1 MNFILNNLSDNF
13 LLILSSGLFI
23 FSIYVIGNFIFI
35 RYNVEYIEKKM
46 THFL

>member
-1 MNFILNNLSDNF
+1 MNFILISLTDNF

-35 RYNVEYIEKKM
+35 RHRVEYLEKK
-46 THFL
+46 